1 MTAREKKIKRGGG
14 GRDYGTGRLSGSG
27 GRRMDTGERAG
38 RTGGA
43 AGREGARHRE
53 REDGDDWKARDRW
66 TVRQDGE
73 DRWTDT
79 EGRSWMG
86 TKGRGEQT
94 RDMIRGGSGR
104 GKEAGGTRG
113 GYGLLTLVRT
123 GGRADV
129 GAPGNVPAT
138 RALPPLP
145 LPLCWLSGRGSP
157 TKPKSQPLLP
167 HLWGS
172 SLPFCPWL
180 GEAGGRGSCL
190 PLPFSLAF
198 SGHPLAAA
206 RGSPRSVSGHGV
218 YSWESHP
225 D

>member
-1 MTAREKKIKRGGG
+1 MKIKSKHKFLDKYNMPELVKKKKDGRKKGKKKG

-94 RDMIRGGSGR
+94 RDMIS
-104 GKEAGGTRG
+104 
-113 GYGLLTLVRT
+113 
-123 GGRADV
+123 
-129 GAPGNVPAT
+129 
-138 RALPPLP
+138 
-145 LPLCWLSGRGSP
+145 
-157 TKPKSQPLLP
+157 
-167 HLWGS
+167 
-172 SLPFCPWL
+172 
-180 GEAGGRGSCL
+180 GGRGRVG
-190 PLPFSLAF
+190 
-198 SGHPLAAA
+198 SG
-206 RGSPRSVSGHGV
+206 
-218 YSWESHP
+218 
-225 D
+225 